1 MKSQTTSDLDR
12 RQIISAVREFV
23 QRDVNPVAPK
33 YDEEDIYPHELIP
46 IMAELGLFGITIPVE
61 YGGLGLDYK
70 TFAMIFEEISKGW
83 MSLSGILGTHH
94 LLSHIIW
101 TYGSEDQKS
110 EYLPLM
116 ATGDLR
122 GGLALTESEAG
133 SDVGNISTLAAKDGE
148 EYVINGRKMF
158 ISNGEQGNVFAL
170 LAKTDPTCD
179 PGYRGISCF
188 IFRTP
193 VKGFKVGQHIDK
205 LGYRG
210 IDTVE
215 LIFDDCRISTDNLIG
230 HREGEGFYQVM
241 DGLEVGRINVAAR
254 AVGVAQAAFDAALKY
269 ATQRE
274 SFGKTIGRHQAIQ
287 LKLADMASKIH
298 AARLMVYDAAEKKDQ
313 GQRNDVEAAMAKL
326 FASEM
331 CGEVVME
338 AMRIHGGVGY
348 TKGLP
353 IERYYRDA
361 PLMIIGEGTN
371 EIMKLVIGRRLL
383 ENYIN

>member
-116 ATGDLR
+116 STGDLR

-158 ISNGEQGNVFAL
+158 ISIGEQGNVFAL
-170 LAKTDPTCD
+170 LAKTDPTCA

-188 IFRTP
+188 IFR
-193 VKGFKVGQHIDK
+193 
-205 LGYRG
+205 
-210 IDTVE
+210 
-215 LIFDDCRISTDNLIG
+215 IS
-230 HREGEGFYQVM
+230 
-241 DGLEVGRINVAAR
+241 LE
-254 AVGVAQAAFDAALKY
+254 
-269 ATQRE
+269 
-274 SFGKTIGRHQAIQ
+274 
-287 LKLADMASKIH
+287 
-298 AARLMVYDAAEKKDQ
+298 
-313 GQRNDVEAAMAKL
+313 
-326 FASEM
+326 
-331 CGEVVME
+331 
-338 AMRIHGGVGY
+338 
-348 TKGLP
+348 
-353 IERYYRDA
+353 
-361 PLMIIGEGTN
+361 
-371 EIMKLVIGRRLL
+371 
-383 ENYIN
+383 